1 MNSRENLQCLIE
13 IIKSYWLVL
22 ARKYNTTEKEQ
33 LSKLYKNVSTRAT
46 QMLNEKLFLS
56 IHADVQFD
64 RTHKALIILA
74 IAVLVINF
82 YVLVLVVRR
91 RQLRRKTNYFVIS
104 LCCVDLLV
112 GAFGLPWLLVRFK
125 IMASVTLTTLST
137 LFMVSTIDYVS
148 ILLHGLLSCLNLLC
162 VIGNR
167 CFLFWYPFIHR
178 IVFTK
183 KNITVI
189 VIFLWLISGI
199 LATIPLT
206 WLHYLYLGKVTLCD
220 IFHGTGKIKTI
231 KNNDFVF
238 ILSICCILSA
248 LVFVESVFLICI
260 TLVIF
265 KKRNFK
271 ESTPQ
276 RSMSCDLKQAAK
288 ATTILFGMFVC
299 LLSLLTPFIYQNR
312 MVDVFLSLWKSSDI
326 STDDLHSILDSVK
339 LYRILSI
346 GRFLASALNP
356 ILFTMCK
363 CDFKEMILQDTKKI
377 SNLISVPR
385 RRARAKSLRQ
395 ERKGG
400 ENVGSF
406 SYCTESMPKTSL

>member
-13 IIKSYWLVL
+13 IITESYLMVL
-22 ARKYNTTEKEQ
+22 ARKLRTQ
-33 LSKLYKNVSTRAT
+33 SKLRTTIINPSANKNVSARAT
-46 QMLNEKLFLS
+46 QMLNEKIFLS
-56 IHADVQFD
+56 SHAHVQFD

-137 LFMVSTIDYVS
+137 LFMVSTIEYVS

-178 IVFTK
+178 TVFTK

-206 WLHYLYLGKVTLCD
+206 WLHYLYLGKVTLSWNR
-220 IFHGTGKIKTI
+220 
-231 KNNDFVF
+231 KNQDY
-238 ILSICCILSA
+238 
-248 LVFVESVFLICI
+248 
-260 TLVIF
+260 
-265 KKRNFK
+265 
-271 ESTPQ
+271 Q
-276 RSMSCDLKQAAK
+276 KQ
-288 ATTILFGMFVC
+288 
-299 LLSLLTPFIYQNR
+299 
-312 MVDVFLSLWKSSDI
+312 
-326 STDDLHSILDSVK
+326 
-339 LYRILSI
+339 
-346 GRFLASALNP
+346 
-356 ILFTMCK
+356 
-363 CDFKEMILQDTKKI
+363 
-377 SNLISVPR
+377 
-385 RRARAKSLRQ
+385 
-395 ERKGG
+395 
-400 ENVGSF
+400 
-406 SYCTESMPKTSL
+406 